1 MGRFGA
7 LLRPPKPI
15 GRKKLGSQ
23 KTLKNIRFFDDFG
36 LLRVSLAGSVAA
48 SGRLVAI
55 RTPHEGMMETM

>member
-1 MGRFGA
+1 MSHIGA
-7 LLRPPKPI
+7 VWRPPKPI

-36 LLRVSLAGSVAA
+36 LLGASLAGSVAA

-55 RTPHEGMMETM
+55 RTHLGRMEETM